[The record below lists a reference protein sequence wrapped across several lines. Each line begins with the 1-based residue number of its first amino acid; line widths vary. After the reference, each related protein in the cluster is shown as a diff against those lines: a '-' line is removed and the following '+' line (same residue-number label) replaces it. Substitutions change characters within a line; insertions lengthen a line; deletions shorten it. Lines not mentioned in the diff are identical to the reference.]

1 MSTLWLRLPT
11 AATEPAAPE
20 NVPTCKT
27 DANLLPPELLTSSFA
42 KAASQ
47 RRHLR
52 AARATSNAAAA
63 AAAAAAA
70 GAEGVVLLVNAVVL
84 DTQLGEYLPG
94 LQRVALRDGV
104 IAALGPMP
112 GQEQPKQQNQ
122 ELEQESPEK
131 REQQQQQQ
139 PGQQQ
144 QQQQQQEEEGEPGA
158 QPAAVEAAAAAGA
171 ATAAAAA
178 AEAGA
183 EAQAEAPPPVPM
195 AAEAEAELEAGVVAA
210 RQADVEAAAALLAG
224 LSPLPSDPRGP
235 LPAAPAVVVDCAGAV
250 LMPGL
255 CDAHVHCTAITADL
269 AALRSHSEAYVAARA
284 AVILGGMLARGFTT
298 VRDAGGADF
307 GLAQAVEEG
316 IVLGPKI
323 LFTGHALSQTG
334 GHGDFRG
341 RGEDACACG
350 AALRGIGRVCD
361 GIPEVRKA
369 ARDEL
374 RRGAHC
380 IKIMASGGV
389 ASPTDRLTN
398 TQFSE
403 SELKAIVEE
412 AEAAGTY
419 VCAHAYTPAAI
430 LRAVRCGVRSIE
442 HGNYLDPHTATE
454 MAFRGAYLVPT
465 LVTYQELGRGGEAA
479 GMPKELVAKVGD
491 ALEAGLR
498 SLGVARDHGV
508 VMCFGSDL
516 LGDLHPAQADEL
528 CLRARVLPAV
538 EVIKSA
544 TVHCAELFNATLTLG
559 RVRPGF
565 AADLLLLAPGVDPLA
580 DVAALAAPGGG
591 AVAAVWREGLL
602 AKAPY
607 GPGRRPALRRG
618 AGGEVVAPGGDW
630 WEHNERLF

>member
-1 MSTLWLRLPT
+1 MSSTLWLRLP
-11 AATEPAAPE
+11 AAVPASP
-20 NVPTCKT
+20 VPVPKA
-27 DANLLPPELLTSSFA
+27 DPNLPPAELLTASFA

-47 RRHLR
+47 RKHLR
-52 AARATSNAAAA
+52 VARSASSAAATA
-63 AAAAAAA
+63 AATAAAAA
-70 GAEGVVLLVNAVVL
+70 GSEGVVLLINAVVL
-84 DTQLGEYLPG
+84 DTQAGAYLPN
-94 LQRVALRDGV
+94 LQRVALRGGV

-112 GQEQPKQQNQ
+112 GQTQGQATAGVQQA
-122 ELEQESPEK
+122 
-131 REQQQQQQ
+131 
-139 PGQQQ
+139 
-144 QQQQQQEEEGEPGA
+144 QQEPGDTQAADA
-158 QPAAVEAAAAAGA
+158 QPVGATAAGA
-171 ATAAAAA
+171 A
-178 AEAGA
+178 
-183 EAQAEAPPPVPM
+183 APPPVAMP
-195 AAEAEAELEAGVVAA
+195 AEAEAELEGGVVAA
-210 RQADVEAAAALLAG
+210 RQAGVAAAAALLAG
-224 LSPLPSDPRGP
+224 LEPLSSDPRGP
-235 LPAAPAVVVDCAGAV
+235 LAGAPAVVVDCAGAV

-255 CDAHVHCTAITADL
+255 CDAHVHVTAITADL

-284 AVILGGMLARGFTT
+284 GLVLGGMLARGFTT

-316 IVLGPKI
+316 AVLGPRI

-430 LRAVRCGVRSIE
+430 LRAVRCGVRCIE

-465 LVTYQELGRGGEAA
+465 LVTYQELARGGEAA

-498 SLGVARDHGV
+498 SLAVARDHGV

-538 EVIKSA
+538 EVVKSA

-559 RVRPGF
+559 RVRAGF
-565 AADLLLLAPGVDPLA
+565 TADLLLLAPGVDPLA
-580 DVAALAAPGGG
+580 DVTALAAPGGAG
-591 AVAAVWREGLL
+591 VAAVWREGLL

-607 GPGRRPALRRG
+607 APGRLPALQRG
-618 AGGEVVAPGGDW
+618 AHDEVLAMGDW
-630 WEHNERLF
+630 WQHNERLFGGAAAC